1 MYKSSARI
9 SLHLLPGFEFLK
21 IKSVL
26 YDTDNTPK
34 NVPALHYGPPGGH
47 TCHLLMS
54 NLENNFFRNN
64 NVSLLVEMISS
75 QNYVEC
81 GYVNYVNRQVEQFS
95 IGIIL
100 QPTVRLANFLTCF
113 IR

>member
-34 NVPALHYGPPGGH
+34 NVTVWFESIRVQYLDGSEPMRVLHSGRGQNPTQYYQSGFGH
-47 TCHLLMS
+47 
-54 NLENNFFRNN
+54 F
-64 NVSLLVEMISS
+64 
-75 QNYVEC
+75 
-81 GYVNYVNRQVEQFS
+81 
-95 IGIIL
+95 
-100 QPTVRLANFLTCF
+100 
-113 IR
+113 

>member
-34 NVPALHYGPPGGH
+34 NVP
-47 TCHLLMS
+47 
-54 NLENNFFRNN
+54 
-64 NVSLLVEMISS
+64 VEKPDNS
-75 QNYVEC
+75 QNVRE
-81 GYVNYVNRQVEQFS
+81 EE
-95 IGIIL
+95 IITL
-100 QPTVRLANFLTCF
+100 E
-113 IR
+113 

>member
-34 NVPALHYGPPGGH
+34 NVPGGRIS
-47 TCHLLMS
+47 TEISDKLLMDFTV
-54 NLENNFFRNN
+54 NFAKDIKLACQNATQYPNKLVTHKRIPTEN
-64 NVSLLVEMISS
+64 
-75 QNYVEC
+75 
-81 GYVNYVNRQVEQFS
+81 
-95 IGIIL
+95 IIL
-100 QPTVRLANFLTCF
+100 Y
-113 IR
+113 IRVYKVTRKLVQSKLPIYTIIIT

>member
-34 NVPALHYGPPGGH
+34 NVTDLIQPSSYRHQIASIKLVSP
-47 TCHLLMS
+47 
-54 NLENNFFRNN
+54 E
-64 NVSLLVEMISS
+64 VSLNKTVILA
-75 QNYVEC
+75 QN
-81 GYVNYVNRQVEQFS
+81 
-95 IGIIL
+95 
-100 QPTVRLANFLTCF
+100 F
-113 IR
+113 IKTIFFCQNI

>member
-34 NVPALHYGPPGGH
+34 NVPA
-47 TCHLLMS
+47 
-54 NLENNFFRNN
+54 
-64 NVSLLVEMISS
+64 
-75 QNYVEC
+75 
-81 GYVNYVNRQVEQFS
+81 YVNFISTNLGLDINKPDLNKLTVDLPDEVQLEHQVAC
-95 IGIIL
+95 
-100 QPTVRLANFLTCF
+100 VFLSL
-113 IR
+113 

>member
-34 NVPALHYGPPGGH
+34 NVTANLPLDFTSLYSHDEITECPNAVLVGLNYDYIDVVNVNGISRD
-47 TCHLLMS
+47 LAV
-54 NLENNFFRNN
+54 LEN
-64 NVSLLVEMISS
+64 IS
-75 QNYVEC
+75 
-81 GYVNYVNRQVEQFS
+81 
-95 IGIIL
+95 
-100 QPTVRLANFLTCF
+100 FLT
-113 IR
+113 IS

>member
-34 NVPALHYGPPGGH
+34 NVTAY
-47 TCHLLMS
+47 S
-54 NLENNFFRNN
+54 NT
-64 NVSLLVEMISS
+64 VSIKIKLIVEVQLVQSISS
-75 QNYVEC
+75 PED
-81 GYVNYVNRQVEQFS
+81 RQSDISLSQV
-95 IGIIL
+95 
-100 QPTVRLANFLTCF
+100 
-113 IR
+113 